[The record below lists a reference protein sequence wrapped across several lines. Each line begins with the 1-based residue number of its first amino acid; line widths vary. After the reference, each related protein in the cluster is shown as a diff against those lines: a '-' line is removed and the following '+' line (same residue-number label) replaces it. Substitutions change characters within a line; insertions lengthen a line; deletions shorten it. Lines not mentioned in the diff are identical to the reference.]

1 MDVNLGD
8 FQEIMYPEILSSG
21 WLIKNKHLKKAVI
34 EVNLLKRCISL
45 ENIGW
50 FTLILRETN

>member
-8 FQEIMYPEILSSG
+8 FQEIMYPEILSSE

-34 EVNLLKRCISL
+34 EVNLLKCCIF
-45 ENIGW
+45 IGKYRW
-50 FTLILRETN
+50 VYTNTS

>member
-1 MDVNLGD
+1 MDVNLRD
-8 FQEIMYPEILSSG
+8 FQEILYPEILR

-34 EVNLLKRCISL
+34 EVNILKRCISL

>member
-8 FQEIMYPEILSSG
+8 LQEIMYPELLSSE

-34 EVNLLKRCISL
+34 EVNLLKRCILS
-45 ENIGW
+45 ENIGG

>member
-8 FQEIMYPEILSSG
+8 FQEIMYPEILSSE
-21 WLIKNKHLKKAVI
+21 WFIKNKHLKKAVI
-34 EVNLLKRCISL
+34 EGNLLKCCNL
-45 ENIGW
+45 PENIGG